1 MSFVSR
7 LARSVAVT
15 FIALVAGLL
24 TAFAVARLGTATEIY
39 SGMEDLIWV
48 VWGLFA
54 GACVGLLAAVL
65 VAPRLQLTRL
75 AGFTIGVVLVVVS
88 LLMVR
93 GSGSMRYPWAKCGPR
108 CRWSGRSSI
117 RRSTPPRARRAD
129 PHRVPRFPAGRVRG
143 VHWPMRSD
151 RSGRLRASLSW

>member
-39 SGMEDLIWV
+39 SGMEDLI
-48 VWGLFA
+48 WGLFA

-93 GSGSMRYPWAKCGPR
+93 GSGSWALVFGGVPLV
-108 CRWSGRSSI
+108 GALFD
-117 RRSTPPRARRAD
+117 PPVD
-129 PHRVPRFPAGRVRG
+129 PAEGAQG
-143 VHWPMRSD
+143 
-151 RSGRLRASLSW
+151 

>member
-75 AGFTIGVVLVVVS
+75 AGFTIGVALVVVS

-93 GSGSMRYPWAKCGPR
+93 GSGSWALVFGGVPLV
-108 CRWSGRSSI
+108 GALFD
-117 RRSTPPRARRAD
+117 PPVD
-129 PHRVPRFPAGRVRG
+129 PAEG
-143 VHWPMRSD
+143 VQ
-151 RSGRLRASLSW
+151 G